1 MTRDEEQIVTRI
13 LNVLPPNSFELL
25 TFFSLFSV
33 RFSDAVETAAVTC
46 DNAPTL
52 LLNRAFV
59 EEHCRTDEHL
69 MMLVMHELYHVILG
83 HTSLFRRSTPI
94 RNVVFDAVINAI
106 LCSLFPEKAFTS
118 FFTDYYPSDKMPF
131 ALLRPR
137 GAGTPPDAEP
147 ALRLLY
153 DEAGTGTYYDVFCAL
168 SKMMLVVK
176 VEEGGDM
183 PLPGGG
189 GKSDGK
195 NGEDDQGNDPVLLG
209 SHGGDGDDFP
219 PDMKELIDKI
229 IAKWPAPDRPL
240 AGRDQGSGPESRDF
254 GVDSPD
260 RALARAMRRLMFR
273 ASLEGMREVR
283 RRNVRET
290 PQESA
295 TFLPTWMD
303 RSHEAREMALG
314 EALIWRTMSPA
325 RRTQSRDRR
334 MTYVYLDVS
343 GSLREFVP
351 VLAGAIHP
359 FFRQGLCA
367 VHVFSTIVAETT
379 VPDLARGRFKTT
391 FGTDIRCV
399 FRHVLSLPRAKR
411 PKSIVVVT
419 DGFTG
424 SPSPDDAAKF
434 RASGMKMFVGLV
446 GDGDAH
452 AERDLAPFAASFD
465 RLTV

>member
-25 TFFSLFSV
+25 TFLSLFNV

-46 DNAPTL
+46 DNAPAL
-52 LLNRAFV
+52 LLNRRFV

-83 HTSLFRRSTPI
+83 HTSLFKRATPI

-118 FFTDYYPSDKMPF
+118 FFTDYYPPDKMPF

-137 GAGTPPDAEP
+137 GAGTPPEAES

-153 DEAGTGTYYDVFCAL
+153 DEAGTGTYYDVFRAL
-168 SKMMLVVK
+168 SKMASVIM
-176 VEEGGDM
+176 VEEGGGL
-183 PLPGGG
+183 PLPGDVGKGG
-189 GKSDGK
+189 DKTGK
-195 NGEDDQGNDPVLLG
+195 GEEPVLLG
-209 SHGGDGDDFP
+209 SHGEDDDDIS

-240 AGRDQGSGPESRDF
+240 AGRDQGCGPESRDF
-254 GVDSPD
+254 GVSPPG
-260 RALARAMRRLMFR
+260 RALVRAMRRLMLR
-273 ASLEGMREVR
+273 ASLEGTREAR

-290 PQESA
+290 RQESA
-295 TFLPTWMD
+295 TFLPTMTD
-303 RSHEAREMALG
+303 RLHEARVMTLG
-314 EALIWRTMSPA
+314 EALVWHTETPV

-343 GSLREFVP
+343 GSVREAVP
-351 VLAGAIHP
+351 ALARAIHP
-359 FFRQGLCA
+359 FFRRGLCA

-379 VPDLARGRFKTT
+379 IPDLARGHFKTT
-391 FGTDIRCV
+391 CGTDIRCV
-399 FRHVLSLPRAKR
+399 FRHVLSQPRAKR

-419 DGFTG
+419 DGLTG
-424 SPSPDDAAKF
+424 SPPPEDAAKF
-434 RASGMKMFVGLV
+434 RAAGMKMHVGLV
-446 GDGDAH
+446 EGDAH
-452 AERDLAPFAASFD
+452 TERDLAGVAASFV